1 MTVSIN
7 TSCFYH
13 LLLLLSSFIKL
24 RHLQQDY
31 TCKKRLKM
39 ELQKWDI
46 LDVTLFLLF
55 SKFFRSLQQL
65 PLRQVTKKISNS
77 NTGGSRWLTGTLWNH
92 VYLAILYDSCLSGS
106 IHPIH
111 ICTFSAKQFN
121 CI

>member
-1 MTVSIN
+1 
-7 TSCFYH
+7 
-13 LLLLLSSFIKL
+13 
-24 RHLQQDY
+24 
-31 TCKKRLKM
+31 M

-77 NTGGSRWLTGTLWNH
+77 NTGESRWLTGTLWNH